1 MTKQRFEEL
10 QKRNQSNQMM
20 LCYELFCEEKKQISL
35 EEFNNY
41 FQQWLF
47 FNKGG
52 SIQNAIDYY
61 RVNKVK

>member
-1 MTKQRFEEL
+1 MEKVRFEEL
-10 QKRNQSNQMM
+10 QKRNIGNPMQ
-20 LCYELFCEEKKQISL
+20 LCYELFCEEKKQIPL
-35 EEFNNY
+35 EQFNNY

-52 SIQNAIDYY
+52 NIQSAIEYY